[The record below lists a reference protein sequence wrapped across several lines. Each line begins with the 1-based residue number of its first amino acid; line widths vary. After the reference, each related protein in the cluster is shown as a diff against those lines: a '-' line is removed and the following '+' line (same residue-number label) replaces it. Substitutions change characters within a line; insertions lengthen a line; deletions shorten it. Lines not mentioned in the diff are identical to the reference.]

1 MAQFRQAPLPFV
13 GQKRM
18 FLMHFARVL
27 NNNIE
32 GDGKGW
38 TIIDVFGGSGLLAHT
53 AKQLKPQA
61 RVIYND
67 FDGYSERLQ
76 HIDDTNRLRRTL
88 LNIAGDAPRTKRFDA
103 DKKMQIIQAIQT
115 FDGYIDLGTVASWLL
130 FSGQQVSSLT
140 ELFQRS
146 LWHGIRQTDY
156 LSATGYLDNLEIIS
170 ESFHTLLPRFH
181 TQKNVL
187 MLLDPPYLCTRQDSY
202 KQENYFDLIDFLQLI
217 HLTKPPYIFFSSTK
231 SEFIRFIEFMLKE
244 RKDNWKVFEN
254 AERITLQ
261 AGLNYQSK
269 YEDNLVYKF

>member
-1 MAQFRQAPLPFV
+1 MAQFKQAPLPFV

-18 FLMHFARVL
+18 FLNQFAQIL
-27 NNNIE
+27 QDNIE
-32 GDGKGW
+32 GDGEGW

-115 FDGYIDLGTVASWLL
+115 FDGYIDLDAVASWLL
-130 FSGQQVSSLT
+130 FSGQQVSSMT
-140 ELFQRS
+140 ELFKRS
-146 LWHGIRQTDY
+146 LWNGIRQTDY
-156 LSATGYLDNLEIIS
+156 PSATGYLDNLEIIS
-170 ESFHTLLPRFH
+170 ESFHTLLPRFQ
-181 TQKNVL
+181 TQENVL